1 MEDTQMAYSNK
12 RQSAPQTHIQVL
24 SGALV
29 RKVALSYYG
38 TLDKTV
44 KRFVDFRTNHQTT
57 SKVGGS
63 GNVGSM
69 DQSACELGD
78 AALPLIFE
86 QLLKVRV
93 EGKPLKVTTP
103 LSFVAKAKHMGFVV
117 FGCSVEISGVEKSFT
132 LRSFV
137 KNGIAQFGAQQGPKK
152 SGPYCDD
159 ITTVI
164 KSLFDK
170 KDLAVFDDTNTELSL
185 SVSDNY
191 RPHAYGKV
199 KIEQYLMPEETPVEI
214 LSYIQENYTS
224 LMTNESCQL
233 EDVQR
238 YMQNEVVLKL
248 LLAASEATAWL
259 KTNNFKIL
267 NTSLWYSKEG
277 IKNVKITIRIGRKI
291 QSIMI
296 QCIQGVVRFG
306 MVERAAKAANGKRL
320 PAVKIDSP
328 ESVSELFVVKDES
341 TQEPDQES
349 LDQLETEGLSSDTTE
364 NANASVG

>member
-12 RQSAPQTHIQVL
+12 RQAVPQTHIQVL

-44 KRFVDFRTNHQTT
+44 KRFVDFRTTHTVT

-69 DQSACELGD
+69 DQFACELGD
-78 AALPLIFE
+78 VALPLIFE

-93 EGKPLKVTTP
+93 EGKPLKITTP
-103 LSFVAKAKHMGFVV
+103 LSFVARTKHMGSVI
-117 FGCSVEISGVEKSFT
+117 FGCSVEIGGVEKSFT

-137 KNGIAQFGAQQGPKK
+137 KNGVAQFVAQYGPNK

-191 RPHAYGKV
+191 RPHGYGKV
-199 KIEQYLMPEETPVEI
+199 KIEQYLMPEETSVEV

-233 EDVQR
+233 DDIQR

-248 LLAASEATAWL
+248 LLAASEATTWL
-259 KTNNFKIL
+259 KANNFKIL

-277 IKNVKITIRIGRKI
+277 IKNVKITIRVGRKI

-296 QCIQGVVRFG
+296 QCIQGTVRFG

-328 ESVSELFVVKDES
+328 ESVSELFVIKDEP

-349 LDQLETEGLSSDTTE
+349 LDQLETEGVSSDAIE
-364 NANASVG
+364 NADTSVG